1 MEFAEPI
8 NMKITSQGLWKLI
21 TEEMLLTWSQKQIE
35 YEGILY
41 TFVPSMCECACVPCV
56 CAEMTKEMGWNSV

>member
-1 MEFAEPI
+1 
-8 NMKITSQGLWKLI
+8 
-21 TEEMLLTWSQKQIE
+21 MLLTWSQKQIE

-56 CAEMTKEMGWNSV
+56 CAEMTKEMG